1 MHGSLRKAFR
11 FRLCTRVENLPCAT
25 MDGAGR
31 SVATNAKREQG
42 CSRRSLPLGTG
53 EDKAAAATVA
63 GHSKLGSC
71 RHHGDLMTLVSS

>member
-11 FRLCTRVENLPCAT
+11 FRLRTRVENLPCAT

-31 SVATNAKREQG
+31 SAATNAKREQG
-42 CSRRSLPLGTG
+42 CSRRSLPLRTG

-63 GHSKLGSC
+63 GR